1 MTKRILLLSLLAV
14 LWAVASVAAQEP
26 LSIRK
31 FGGMH
36 DNKALFTMEPGE
48 AVISI
53 NWDYSQL
60 FGGIHKRDGITVKYG
75 ATAQPIGLYGYLRS
89 NGDKRLLMVRNLNSS
104 RFSSLVYSAL
114 RTSAPSTLVNM
125 RYLYKDGNPYF
136 AQYND
141 IVVISDG
148 KTPALR
154 YNGNNF
160 DYLVWPP
167 PGSPQ
172 FMVLNGYTSNHVL
185 HGDYYYSWRTI
196 LPCSTT
202 VDSVWG
208 PLSGPSYQ
216 VHVDSGQ
223 VLIMNLSRIAAT
235 AVCGSADSNRI
246 QILRTMANKQ
256 PTDTMYAITTIVY
269 GMTAQNILSAGFRD
283 TIPDDSLGNADYPSV
298 GVIDTITRTANIASD
313 SAYRIGMMMLTS
325 IDTGGGPFNGVSNGI
340 SRADTSWVANRY
352 FTMWYDSVTM
362 MCSDASPSVRVAVGW
377 GVNDTTYDSSYTF
390 SIPSRPYANADL
402 WTLVCKQ
409 QEIQLSRKTYDT
421 FAIADYP
428 AEYRHGVY
436 MCYVERPRTGGY
448 WTTANRFWD
457 VESQSYMCHGVLVS
471 DTTTKTTRFELPH
484 IVDTIKGTDSV
495 WSDTLSWG
503 STNGL
508 PEARPGWTLPP
519 MKYPTVYN
527 DRVYMAEGSKVYYS
541 DVTTDGPEIAR
552 WSPANAFAVNPDD
565 GDEITGLWVCDGKL
579 FIGKN
584 RSIYTAVYANGVH
597 LVEVFVRGVGCVA
610 PRSIIDLPGGGF
622 AFLSEHGV
630 YSFSP
635 ALQSP
640 YKESGGNLP
649 GISDAI
655 QNHLDKY
662 TVSQLSTCVS
672 WLANDDRNLV
682 FSFPAVDTSW
692 VYSIPT
698 GQWGAWVGFSPS
710 VTTRYDTLY
719 QVDQRPFD
727 GILFTQ
733 DGSDS
738 IYLFGS
744 GKRDTGKV
752 ITATWKSG
760 PLFQSYDYGSLWQYG
775 IWRSKQPSPYSLG
788 DSPVITTTI
797 YDEAATSKSYSD
809 STNIVYQKHSC
820 YPVESRWFQFQIQ
833 TSADSCAIQGIDW
846 RWQPGSE
853 GGVK

>member
-31 FGGMH
+31 FGGVH

-48 AVISI
+48 AVTSI

-60 FGGIHKRDGITVKYG
+60 FGGIHKRDGITVKYN
-75 ATAQPIGLYGYLRS
+75 AMEQPIGLYGYVQ
-89 NGDKRLLMVRNLNSS
+89 NDGDKYLLAVKNTTNEAGLYYSGIRLSACSLGVSS
-104 RFSSLVYSAL
+104 
-114 RTSAPSTLVNM
+114 
-125 RYLYKDGNPYF
+125 RYLYKSGVPF
-136 AQYND
+136 FTQYND
-141 IVVISDG
+141 IVIVSDG
-148 KTPALR
+148 KTPILR
-154 YNGNNF
+154 YNGSNG
-160 DYLVWPP
+160 DYLVHPR

-172 FMVLNGYTSNHVL
+172 FIVRGRNTPVYYL
-185 HGDYYYSWRTI
+185 HGNYYYSWQTTI
-196 LPCSTT
+196 PCDNATY
-202 VDSVWG
+202 G
-208 PLSGPSYQ
+208 PLTGISYQ
-216 VHVDSGQ
+216 VHVDSGT
-223 VLIMNLSRIAAT
+223 VIIRDFNDLVAT
-235 AVCGSADSNRI
+235 GACGNPRPYPTGEVPFLKI
-246 QILRTMANKQ
+246 CRTKANKQ
-256 PTDTMYAITTIVY
+256 PTDSMFEIVIKGALQTFESWELY
-269 GMTAQNILSAGFRD
+269 DS
-283 TIPDDSLGNADYPSV
+283 IPDTSLIDSTGSLHPFTGFV
-298 GVIDTITRTANIASD
+298 DTVTRTADIAIDTS
-313 SAYRIGMMMLTS
+313 YRIGQPTLMSVDTGTTWFDGVSKGLTS
-325 IDTGGGPFNGVSNGI
+325 
-340 SRADTSWVANRY
+340 ADTVWSATRY
-352 FTMWYDSVTM
+352 FVMWYDSVTM
-362 MCSDASPSVRVAVGW
+362 MCSDSGPSVRVDAGW
-377 GVNDTTYDSSYTF
+377 GSNDTTYDSAYNLD
-390 SIPSRPYANADL
+390 IPNRPTTNASL
-402 WTLVCKQ
+402 MTLICKQ
-409 QEIQLSRKTYDT
+409 RETTVRRHIWDT
-421 FAIADYP
+421 TVTSADYP
-428 AEYRHGVY
+428 AYLGGEAVPVGYHCSHDQLDFWYGTNRLYWDFRTRRNMCRGVAI
-436 MCYVERPRTGGY
+436 T
-448 WTTANRFWD
+448 
-457 VESQSYMCHGVLVS
+457 
-471 DTTTKTTRFELPH
+471 DTTEITVQLDVAH
-484 IVDTIKGTDSV
+484 VVDTIEGTDSV

-503 STNGL
+503 QTNLL
-508 PEARPGWTLPP
+508 PIAYPGWTLPP

-635 ALQSP
+635 ALQSL

-662 TVSQLSTCVS
+662 TISQLSTCVS

-744 GKRDTGKV
+744 GKTDTGKAV
-752 ITATWKSG
+752 TATWKSG
-760 PLFQSYDYGSLWQYG
+760 PLFQTYDYGWLWQYG
-775 IWRSKQPSPYSLG
+775 LWSVG
-788 DSPVITTTI
+788 NDSTKTITTTI
-797 YDEAATSKSYSD
+797 YNHLGASKTYTDSIKAAYYKTACS
-809 STNIVYQKHSC
+809 
-820 YPVESRWFQFQIQ
+820 PVESNWFQFQIQ

-846 RWQPGSE
+846 WWQPGSE